1 MSHDMISV
9 MTNSFA
15 IKYILSGVLSVT
27 ILNSDLSLPF
37 LDISCL
43 NLKYA
48 CVINKWVHYFFC

>member
-43 NLKYA
+43 NLNNA
-48 CVINKWVHYFFC
+48 CH